1 MYKILLD
8 SIPISQLAQ
17 EEKMHKKMSELGDLI
32 KRLISLGAHATVLL
46 CFADGSSHLFLL
58 DIIPKDIYLK
68 ERKNLVQLSKC
79 D

>member
-32 KRLISLGAHATVLL
+32 KRLISLEAHATVLL
-46 CFADGSSHLFLL
+46 CFEDSMGQVICF
-58 DIIPKDIYLK
+58 YLTSYP
-68 ERKNLVQLSKC
+68 RIFI
-79 D
+79 